1 MSIKERME
9 IMYAKNTWEKYKD
22 QLNEVFDYNEGY
34 KHYISKN
41 KTERAC
47 VKDSIKLAEEKG
59 FKPLESFDTALIF
72 VL

>member
-1 MSIKERME
+1 
-9 IMYAKNTWEKYKD
+9 MYAKNTWEKYKD

-47 VKDSIKLAEEKG
+47 VKDSIKLAEEK
-59 FKPLESFDTALIF
+59 
-72 VL
+72 VLNH

>member
-34 KHYISKN
+34 KFISKSSR
-41 KTERAC
+41 T
-47 VKDSIKLAEEKG
+47 LAYSKS
-59 FKPLESFDTALIF
+59 KPKR
-72 VL
+72 